1 MPKRAIAVV
10 VLALGLSTTL
20 QAQRV
25 QHIVSN
31 VSVGYVCPIQ
41 ETELTRLR
49 SVRFAGR
56 PLTVPQQEQAKIA
69 SELQEH
75 HLYHIDSLGR
85 ELADSARSAW
95 QQRGYV
101 KAETDARVASTD
113 RDANG
118 PLVDAI
124 VFVEEGLQ
132 YKLKVLVWEHAK
144 AFSAAQLDQLT
155 PLKPGDVFN
164 VEYFSQLLVGVRRL
178 YVSHGFV
185 NFDVTPG
192 TSFDDS
198 THQVTLRMDLREDGA
213 YRVRNISIAGLP
225 GDRRDSVFKLL
236 LEHWAGKLLDTDAF
250 AQSVRQAVT
259 PDNLAIEFQVA
270 TDEKSGAADIALQ
283 FKPQL
288 DCLSDSQVRPK
299 LKHIAPQQS
308 R

>member
-1 MPKRAIAVV
+1 MSERAISAAV
-10 VLALGLSTTL
+10 LILGLSAAL
-20 QAQRV
+20 PAQGGRHNGV
-25 QHIVSN
+25 D
-31 VSVGYVCPIQ
+31 VSVGMACPMQ
-41 ETELTRLR
+41 QGELTRLH
-49 SVRFAGR
+49 SIRFDAPSLTLSQQDQASIVAG
-56 PLTVPQQEQAKIA
+56 
-69 SELQEH
+69 LQER
-75 HLYHIDSLGR
+75 LYHTDSLGS
-85 ELADSARSAW
+85 ELAESARSAW

-101 KAETDARVASTD
+101 KAETDARVASIS

-198 THQVTLRMDLREDGA
+198 THQVTLRMDLREDEA